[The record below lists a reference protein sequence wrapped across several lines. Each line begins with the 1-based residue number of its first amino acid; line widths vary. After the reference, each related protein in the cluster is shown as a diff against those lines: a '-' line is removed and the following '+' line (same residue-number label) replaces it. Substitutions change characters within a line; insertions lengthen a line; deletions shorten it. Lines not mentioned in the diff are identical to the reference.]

1 MTSTEV
7 LALLVPFVTVDGPE
21 QPLKLESI
29 EIAMLIESIEDTFDI
44 VIRASDYD
52 PAAFTR
58 VDLLAAWIDRL
69 RNPS

>member
-7 LALLVPFVTVDGPE
+7 LALLVPFVTVEGPE

-29 EIAMLIESIEDTFDI
+29 EIAMLIESIEDTFDL

-52 PAAFTR
+52 PAAFTPVAR
-58 VDLLAAWIDRL
+58 LVAGIARQRAA
-69 RNPS
+69 S